1 MQTPQQTLPP
11 KHLYIHVHVMCTP
24 TPLSSLQMCSGMSV
38 WLAVNEDGISL
49 LSPSSM
55 DTRQVYSYDQ
65 LTAFGEDGDH
75 LVLVTSSQPGS
86 HSNTETEKVLLVM
99 SKAKVS
105 IYSLWSML

>member
-1 MQTPQQTLPP
+1 
-11 KHLYIHVHVMCTP
+11 
-24 TPLSSLQMCSGMSV
+24 MCSGMVV
-38 WLAVNEDGISL
+38 WLAVNEDGIAL

-55 DTRQVYSYDQ
+55 EAREVYSYDQ

-75 LVLVTSSQPGS
+75 LVLVTSSQSGS

-105 IYSLWSML
+105 SCLYDSLPHLMCMHVYI